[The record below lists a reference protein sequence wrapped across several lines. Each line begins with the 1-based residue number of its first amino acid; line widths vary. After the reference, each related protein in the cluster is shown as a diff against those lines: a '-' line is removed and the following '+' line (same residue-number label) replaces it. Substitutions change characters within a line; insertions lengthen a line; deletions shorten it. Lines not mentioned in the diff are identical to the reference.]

1 MRSAVTAFTVT
12 ENPVPLE
19 PVTAD
24 PFIDALEREEAPVAG
39 HRRSVTSVASPCSSS
54 SRPSVSYGII
64 TSG

>member
-24 PFIDALEREEAPVAG
+24 PFIDTLEQSLRQLQSQPDL
-39 HRRSVTSVASPCSSS
+39 RNRQYSSAH
-54 SRPSVSYGII
+54 SRTIDPSTTG
-64 TSG
+64 